1 MCARVSQHRRLRDR
15 EFERQQKRQ
24 EMKISERAS
33 RACKGRASRSIP
45 VEYIKYNQI
54 NAYEM
59 KKTEKIVAT
68 SNHAK
73 KRLSKKTQQKIK
85 KQQKKKFA

>member
-45 VEYIKYNQI
+45 VEYIKHNQI

-59 KKTEKIVAT
+59 KKTEK
-68 SNHAK
+68 N
-73 KRLSKKTQQKIK
+73 RRNQQPRKETVVK
-85 KQQKKKFA
+85 ETTKN